1 MTSPQH
7 KTRRLN
13 RSSRPDHRV
22 AVQDEILHC
31 PCGVTIKKASY
42 HRHRYTNDQH
52 VEYIIYLCMVRDSA
66 IDALEKESLK
76 AQRDEAA
83 KLNKDAADCE
93 QAMKHNAVRGCEN
106 ECVELLF

>member
-1 MTSPQH
+1 MTSSQH
-7 KTRRLN
+7 KTRRIN
-13 RSSRPDHRV
+13 RSPRSDRRV
-22 AVQDEILHC
+22 APEDEILHC

-83 KLNKDAADCE
+83 KLNQDAAARE
-93 QAMKHNAVRGCEN
+93 QRRRWITMP
-106 ECVELLF
+106 